1 MPATKSLAELQ
12 TEICRL
18 DDRYR
23 LERIIGAGS
32 YGIVIRA
39 RDTKDG
45 NRLVAM
51 KRVNKEI
58 FDEVILAKRILRE
71 IKLLAHFNDDNII
84 GLRNILTPEDPE
96 NFEHFY
102 IVMDIMETDLK
113 QVLRSGQE
121 LTEAHIQFFIY
132 QALRAL
138 HIIHSAG
145 VIHRDITPANILVN
159 TNCDLKICDF
169 GLAKEENDQG
179 EYMTDYVTMRWY
191 RAPELVMEDK
201 DYSVQIDVWGIG
213 CILGELLGS
222 RPLFQ
227 GKDRVNQLDKIVDV
241 IGTPSDD
248 DVASVGSSAAQKYL
262 KKKGFRAQPDWR
274 QRYPRASAAALDLL
288 RRMLVFNPN
297 RRITVLQ
304 AMCHPF
310 LEQLHDDADDSVS
323 YTLFRFDEH
332 EQKTVLD
339 VKRAIYAES
348 VKFHNEHPA
357 SMRATSTYSAFNT
370 TSVAAPSVATEGEG
384 RSAQQTIEKDVP
396 EDAADGNFD
405 RDHAST
411 D

>member
-12 TEICRL
+12 AEVCRL

-39 RDTKDG
+39 RDIKSD
-45 NRLVAM
+45 NCLVAI

-58 FDEVILAKRILRE
+58 FDEVVLAKRILRE
-71 IKLLAHFNDDNII
+71 IKLLAHFNDENII

-132 QALRAL
+132 QVLRAL

-191 RAPELVMEDK
+191 RAPELVMEGK

-227 GKDRVNQLDKIVDV
+227 GKDRVNQLDKIVDL
-241 IGTPSDD
+241 IGTPSDED
-248 DVASVGSSAAQKYL
+248 ISSVGSAAAQKYL
-262 KKKGFRAQPDWR
+262 KKKGYRPRPDWR
-274 QRYPRASAAALDLL
+274 QRYPNASVQALDLL
-288 RRMLVFNPN
+288 RRMLVFNPKQ
-297 RRITVLQ
+297 RITVLQ
-304 AMCHPF
+304 AMRHPF
-310 LEQLHDDADDSVS
+310 LDQLHDDADDSIT
-323 YTLFRFDEH
+323 YTPFHFDEQK
-332 EQKTVLD
+332 QKTVLD
-339 VKRAIYAES
+339 VKRAIYEES
-348 VKFHNEHPA
+348 VKFHKAHQS
-357 SMRATSTYSAFNT
+357 SMQT
-370 TSVAAPSVATEGEG
+370 TSMNNTFNSISMPAPSVATEGEG
-384 RSAQQTIEKDVP
+384 RSAQQTIEKDIP
-396 EDAADGNFD
+396 ESTTDGNFD
-405 RDHAST
+405 RDQA
-411 D
+411 

>member
-12 TEICRL
+12 AEVCRL

-39 RDTKDG
+39 RDIKSD
-45 NRLVAM
+45 NCLVAI

-58 FDEVILAKRILRE
+58 FDEVVLAKRILRE

-84 GLRNILTPEDPE
+84 GLRNILTPEGPE

-132 QALRAL
+132 QVLRAL

-191 RAPELVMEDK
+191 RAPELVMEGK

-227 GKDRVNQLDKIVDV
+227 GKDRVNQLDKIVDL
-241 IGTPSDD
+241 IGTPSDED
-248 DVASVGSSAAQKYL
+248 ISSVGSAAAQKYL
-262 KKKGFRAQPDWR
+262 KKKGYRPRPDWR
-274 QRYPRASAAALDLL
+274 QRYPNASVEALDLL
-288 RRMLVFNPN
+288 RRMLVFNPKQ
-297 RRITVLQ
+297 RITVLQ
-304 AMCHPF
+304 AMRHPF
-310 LEQLHDDADDSVS
+310 LDQLHDDADDSIT
-323 YTLFRFDEH
+323 YTPFHFDEKK
-332 EQKTVLD
+332 QKTVLD
-339 VKRAIYAES
+339 VKRAIYEES
-348 VKFHNEHPA
+348 VKFHKAHQS
-357 SMRATSTYSAFNT
+357 SMQT
-370 TSVAAPSVATEGEG
+370 TSMNNTFNSISMPAPSVATEGEG
-384 RSAQQTIEKDVP
+384 RSAQQTIEKDIP
-396 EDAADGNFD
+396 ESTTDGNFD
-405 RDHAST
+405 RDQA
-411 D
+411 

>member
-12 TEICRL
+12 AEVCRL
-18 DDRYR
+18 DDRYL

-32 YGIVIRA
+32 YGVVIRA
-39 RDTKDG
+39 RDTKSD

-58 FDEVILAKRILRE
+58 FEEVILAKRILRE

-96 NFEHFY
+96 NFDHFY

-201 DYSVQIDVWGIG
+201 DYSAQIDVWGIG

-241 IGTPSDD
+241 IGTPSEEDIN
-248 DVASVGSSAAQKYL
+248 SVGSSAAQKYL
-262 KKKGFRAQPDWR
+262 KKKSHRPQADWR
-274 QRYPRASAAALDLL
+274 QRYPKASPEALDLL
-288 RRMLVFNPN
+288 RHMLVFNPK

-304 AMCHPF
+304 AMRHPF
-310 LEQLHDDADDSVS
+310 LEQLHDDADDNLS
-323 YTLFRFDEH
+323 YALFRFDEN
-332 EQKTVLD
+332 EQKTIVD
-339 VKRAIYAES
+339 VKRAIYEES
-348 VKFHNEHPA
+348 VKFHNEHPS
-357 SMRATSTYSAFNT
+357 SMRATTMYSAFNT
-370 TSVAAPSVATEGEG
+370 PSVAAPSVATEGEG
-384 RSAQQTIEKDVP
+384 RSAQQTIEKNIP
-396 EDAADGNFD
+396 ENVADGNFD
-405 RDHAST
+405 REQV
-411 D
+411 

>member
-1 MPATKSLAELQ
+1 MPPTKSLAELQ
-12 TEICRL
+12 TEISRL
-18 DDRYR
+18 DDRYK

-39 RDTKDG
+39 RDSKDS
-45 NRLVAM
+45 NQLVAI

-58 FDEVILAKRILRE
+58 FDEVTLAKRILRE

-121 LTEAHIQFFIY
+121 LTEAHTQFFIY

-227 GKDRVNQLDKIVDV
+227 GKDRVNQLDKIVEV
-241 IGTPSDD
+241 IGTPTEEDIN
-248 DVASVGSSAAQKYL
+248 SVGSGAAQKYL
-262 KKKGFRAQPDWR
+262 KKKGFRPAPDWR
-274 QRYPRASAAALDLL
+274 QRYHGASPEALDLL

-297 RRITVLQ
+297 KRITVLQ
-304 AMCHPF
+304 AMRHPF
-310 LEQLHDDADDSVS
+310 LEQLHDDADDNVG

-339 VKRAIYAES
+339 VKRAIYMES
-348 VKFHNEHPA
+348 VKFHNEHPS
-357 SMRATSTYSAFNT
+357 SMRATSTYSAFTNNT
-370 TSVAAPSVATEGEG
+370 AAAPSVATEGEG
-384 RSAQQTIEKDVP
+384 RSAQQTIAKAEA
-396 EDAADGNFD
+396 EDDTDKKFD
-405 RDHAST
+405 CA
-411 D
+411 

>member
-12 TEICRL
+12 AEVCRL

-39 RDTKDG
+39 RDIKSD
-45 NRLVAM
+45 NCLVAI

-58 FDEVILAKRILRE
+58 FDEVVLAKRILRE

-132 QALRAL
+132 QVLRAL

-191 RAPELVMEDK
+191 RAPELVMEGK

-227 GKDRVNQLDKIVDV
+227 GKDRVNQLDKIVDL
-241 IGTPSDD
+241 IGTPSDED
-248 DVASVGSSAAQKYL
+248 ISSVGSAAAQKYL
-262 KKKGFRAQPDWR
+262 KKKGHRPRPDWR
-274 QRYPRASAAALDLL
+274 QRYPNASVEALDLL
-288 RRMLVFNPN
+288 RRMLVFNPKQ
-297 RRITVLQ
+297 RITVLQ
-304 AMCHPF
+304 AMRHPF
-310 LEQLHDDADDSVS
+310 LNQLHDDADDSIT
-323 YTLFRFDEH
+323 YTPFHFDEQK
-332 EQKTVLD
+332 QKTVLD
-339 VKRAIYAES
+339 VKRAIYEES
-348 VKFHNEHPA
+348 VKFHKAHQS
-357 SMRATSTYSAFNT
+357 SMQT
-370 TSVAAPSVATEGEG
+370 TSMNNTFNSISMPAPSVATEGEG
-384 RSAQQTIEKDVP
+384 RSAQQTIEKDIP
-396 EDAADGNFD
+396 ENTTDGNFD
-405 RDHAST
+405 RDQA
-411 D
+411 

>member
-1 MPATKSLAELQ
+1 MPATRSLAELQ
-12 TEICRL
+12 TEISRL

-23 LERIIGAGS
+23 LECIIGAGS

-39 RDTKDG
+39 RDTKD
-45 NRLVAM
+45 NDSLVAM

-58 FDEVILAKRILRE
+58 FDETVLAERILRE
-71 IKLLAHFNDDNII
+71 IKLLAHFNDHNII

-113 QVLRSGQE
+113 QVLRSRQE
-121 LTEAHIQFFIY
+121 LTEAHTQFFIY

-169 GLAKEENDQG
+169 GLAKEENNQG

-201 DYSVQIDVWGIG
+201 DYSAQIDVWGIG

-227 GKDRVNQLDKIVDV
+227 GKDRVNQLDKIIEV
-241 IGTPSDD
+241 IGTPSDED
-248 DVASVGSSAAQKYL
+248 ISSVGSCAAQKYL
-262 KKKGFRAQPDWR
+262 RKKGHRPAVDWR
-274 QRYPRASAAALDLL
+274 ERYPKASAEALDLL

-297 RRITVLQ
+297 QRITVLQ
-304 AMCHPF
+304 AMRHPF
-310 LEQLHDDADDSVS
+310 LEQLHDDADDEVS
-323 YTLFRFDEH
+323 YTPFHFDEP

-348 VKFHNEHPA
+348 VRFHRDHPS
-357 SMRATSTYSAFNT
+357 SMRATGTHSAFTT

-384 RSAQQTIEKDVP
+384 RSAQQTIEKDIP
-396 EDAADGNFD
+396 EDAADGNFE
-405 RDHAST
+405 RDQASS

>member
-12 TEICRL
+12 AEVCRL

-39 RDTKDG
+39 RDIKSD
-45 NRLVAM
+45 NCLVAI

-58 FDEVILAKRILRE
+58 FDEVVLAKRILRE

-132 QALRAL
+132 QVLRAL

-191 RAPELVMEDK
+191 RAPELVMEGK

-227 GKDRVNQLDKIVDV
+227 GKDRVNQLDKIVDL
-241 IGTPSDD
+241 IGTPSDED
-248 DVASVGSSAAQKYL
+248 ISSVGSAAAQKYL
-262 KKKGFRAQPDWR
+262 KKKGYRPRPDWR
-274 QRYPRASAAALDLL
+274 QRYPNASVEALDLL
-288 RRMLVFNPN
+288 RRMLVFNPKQ
-297 RRITVLQ
+297 RITVLQ
-304 AMCHPF
+304 AMRHPF
-310 LEQLHDDADDSVS
+310 LDQLHDDADDNIT
-323 YTLFRFDEH
+323 YTPFHFDEQK
-332 EQKTVLD
+332 QKTVLD
-339 VKRAIYAES
+339 VKRAIYEES
-348 VKFHNEHPA
+348 VKFHKVHPS
-357 SMRATSTYSAFNT
+357 SMQT
-370 TSVAAPSVATEGEG
+370 TSMNNTFNSISMPAPSVATEGEG
-384 RSAQQTIEKDVP
+384 RSAQQTIEGIP
-396 EDAADGNFD
+396 ESTTDGNFD
-405 RDHAST
+405 RDQA
-411 D
+411 

>member
-12 TEICRL
+12 EEVCRL

-39 RDTKDG
+39 RDTKSG

-201 DYSVQIDVWGIG
+201 DYSTQIDVWGIG

-227 GKDRVNQLDKIVDV
+227 GKDRVNQLDKIIEV
-241 IGTPSDD
+241 IGTPSDAD
-248 DVASVGSSAAQKYL
+248 ISSVGSSAAQKYL
-262 KKKGFRAQPDWR
+262 KKKGHRPQPDWR
-274 QRYPRASAAALDLL
+274 QRYPKASNEALDLL
-288 RRMLVFNPN
+288 RQMLVFNPK

-304 AMCHPF
+304 AMRHPF
-310 LEQLHDDADDSVS
+310 LEQLHDDADDNVS
-323 YTLFRFDEH
+323 YATFRFDESQ
-332 EQKTVLD
+332 QKTVVD
-339 VKRAIYAES
+339 VKRAIYSES
-348 VKFHNEHPA
+348 IKFHNEHPS
-357 SMRATSTYSAFNT
+357 SMRATSMYGAFNPA
-370 TSVAAPSVATEGEG
+370 SVVAPSVATEGEG
-384 RSAQQTIEKDVP
+384 RSAQQTIEKNVP
-396 EDAADGNFD
+396 ESAADGNFD
-405 RDHAST
+405 REQV
-411 D
+411 

>member
-12 TEICRL
+12 AEVCRL

-39 RDTKDG
+39 RDIKSD
-45 NRLVAM
+45 NCLVAI

-58 FDEVILAKRILRE
+58 FDEVVLAKRILRE

-132 QALRAL
+132 QVLRAL

-191 RAPELVMEDK
+191 RAPELVMEGK

-227 GKDRVNQLDKIVDV
+227 GKDRVNQLDKIVDL
-241 IGTPSDD
+241 IGTPSDED
-248 DVASVGSSAAQKYL
+248 ISSVGSAAAQKYL
-262 KKKGFRAQPDWR
+262 KKKGYRPRPDWR
-274 QRYPRASAAALDLL
+274 QRYPNASAEALDLL
-288 RRMLVFNPN
+288 RRMLVFNPKQ
-297 RRITVLQ
+297 RITVLQ
-304 AMCHPF
+304 AMRHPF
-310 LEQLHDDADDSVS
+310 LDQLHDDADDSIT
-323 YTLFRFDEH
+323 YTPFHFDEQK
-332 EQKTVLD
+332 QKTVLD
-339 VKRAIYAES
+339 VKRAIYEES
-348 VKFHNEHPA
+348 VKFHKAHQS
-357 SMRATSTYSAFNT
+357 SMQT
-370 TSVAAPSVATEGEG
+370 TSMNNTFNSISMPAPSVATEGEG
-384 RSAQQTIEKDVP
+384 RSAQQTIEKDIP
-396 EDAADGNFD
+396 ESTTDGNFD
-405 RDHAST
+405 RDQA
-411 D
+411 

>member
-12 TEICRL
+12 AEVCRL

-39 RDTKDG
+39 RDIKSD
-45 NRLVAM
+45 NCLVAI

-58 FDEVILAKRILRE
+58 FDEVVLAKRILRE

-132 QALRAL
+132 QVLRAL

-191 RAPELVMEDK
+191 RAPELVMEGK

-227 GKDRVNQLDKIVDV
+227 GKDRVNQLDKIVDL
-241 IGTPSDD
+241 IGTPSDED
-248 DVASVGSSAAQKYL
+248 ISSVGSAAAQKYL
-262 KKKGFRAQPDWR
+262 KKKGYRPRPDWR
-274 QRYPRASAAALDLL
+274 QRYPNASVEALDLL
-288 RRMLVFNPN
+288 RRMLVFNPKQ
-297 RRITVLQ
+297 RITVLQ
-304 AMCHPF
+304 AMRHPF
-310 LEQLHDDADDSVS
+310 LDQLHDDADDSIT
-323 YTLFRFDEH
+323 YTPFHFDEQK
-332 EQKTVLD
+332 QKTVLD
-339 VKRAIYAES
+339 VKRAIYEES
-348 VKFHNEHPA
+348 VKFHKAHQS
-357 SMRATSTYSAFNT
+357 SMQT
-370 TSVAAPSVATEGEG
+370 TSMNNTFNSISMPAPSVATEGEG
-384 RSAQQTIEKDVP
+384 RSAQQTIEKDIP
-396 EDAADGNFD
+396 ESTTDGNFD
-405 RDHAST
+405 RDQA
-411 D
+411 

>member
-12 TEICRL
+12 EEVCRL

-39 RDTKDG
+39 RDTKSG
-45 NRLVAM
+45 NCLVAM

-201 DYSVQIDVWGIG
+201 DYSTQIDVWGIG

-227 GKDRVNQLDKIVDV
+227 GKDRVNQLDKIIEV
-241 IGTPSDD
+241 IGTPSDAD
-248 DVASVGSSAAQKYL
+248 ICAVGSSAAQKYL
-262 KKKGFRAQPDWR
+262 KKKGHRPQPDWR
-274 QRYPRASAAALDLL
+274 QRYPKASAEALDLL
-288 RRMLVFNPN
+288 RRMLVFNPK

-304 AMCHPF
+304 AMRHPF
-310 LEQLHDDADDSVS
+310 LEQLHDDADDNVS
-323 YTLFRFDEH
+323 YTPFRFDEH
-332 EQKTVLD
+332 EQKTILD
-339 VKRAIYAES
+339 VKHAIYDES
-348 VKFHNEHPA
+348 IRFHKEHP
-357 SMRATSTYSAFNT
+357 SSTRATSMYSAFNT
-370 TSVAAPSVATEGEG
+370 ASVAAPSVATEGEG
-384 RSAQQTIEKDVP
+384 RSAQQTIEKNVL
-396 EDAADGNFD
+396 ESTADGNFD
-405 RDHAST
+405 RDQA
-411 D
+411 

>member
-12 TEICRL
+12 EEVCRL

-39 RDTKDG
+39 RDTKSG

-201 DYSVQIDVWGIG
+201 DYSTQIDVWGIG

-227 GKDRVNQLDKIVDV
+227 GKDRVNQLDKIIEV
-241 IGTPSDD
+241 IGTPSDAD
-248 DVASVGSSAAQKYL
+248 ICSVGSSAAQKYL
-262 KKKGFRAQPDWR
+262 KKKGHRPQPDWR
-274 QRYPRASAAALDLL
+274 QRYPKASAEALDLL
-288 RRMLVFNPN
+288 RRMLVFNPK

-304 AMCHPF
+304 AMRHPF
-310 LEQLHDDADDSVS
+310 LEQLHDDADDNVS
-323 YTLFRFDEH
+323 YAPFRFDEH
-332 EQKTVLD
+332 EQKTILD
-339 VKRAIYAES
+339 VKHAIYDES
-348 VKFHNEHPA
+348 IRFHKEHP
-357 SMRATSTYSAFNT
+357 SSTWATSMYGAFNT
-370 TSVAAPSVATEGEG
+370 ASVAAPSVATEGEG
-384 RSAQQTIEKDVP
+384 RSAQQTIEKNIP
-396 EDAADGNFD
+396 ESTADGNFD
-405 RDHAST
+405 RDQA
-411 D
+411 

>member
-1 MPATKSLAELQ
+1 MPATKSLSELQ

-241 IGTPSDD
+241 VGTPADEDIS
-248 DVASVGSSAAQKYL
+248 SVGSSAAQKYL
-262 KKKGFRAQPDWR
+262 KKKGFRPQPDWR
-274 QRYPRASAAALDLL
+274 QRYPKASPEALDLL

-304 AMCHPF
+304 AMRHPF
-310 LEQLHDDADDSVS
+310 LEQLHDDADDNVS

-348 VKFHNEHPA
+348 VKFHNEHPS

-384 RSAQQTIEKDVP
+384 RSAQQTIEKDIP
-396 EDAADGNFD
+396 ESAADGNFD
-405 RDHAST
+405 RDQASNE
-411 D
+411 